1 MTRYRQLGDNN
12 QDDETQQTN
21 NNNDNNNLNEENNN
35 NLNNNNNNNINNNNN
50 NSDNNEEDDH
60 NEDGRILNNSNANIQ
75 RPQNILTSVR
85 SPELYYLPPNKISLS
100 GDSSPSTLLHQSLN
114 SNGAGGSNSSNVGSK
129 SNTPIL
135 TSTNSPKLISNNNN
149 NNNNNGNNN
158 NINIISG
165 SSPINILT
173 NSHSNLMNS
182 SSDIYISSNNN
193 GLSPLSLDNHYQQQ
207 PNNNNNNNNNN
218 NEAEEMKA
226 QHIKNKEDYDTI
238 NFMNTIKQIRT
249 FKFEKKHKKKLQ
261 RYFYNLLPIIDW
273 LPKYNWKSD
282 WKGDL
287 IAGITVGVMLIPQGM
302 AYALVAKLPPIYG
315 LYSSILP
322 VLAYCI
328 FGTSKQLSMGPFAII
343 SLLVSET
350 VTGVVGAGN
359 TDEVYHVSVAV
370 LLALVCGAM
379 QMFLGLIRFGFV
391 ANFLSDPVRTG
402 FTSGCALIIG
412 SSQLK
417 HIFGYGVEET
427 NFLLLLVIRYL
438 KDIAKTNWWSFLL
451 GIIGV
456 VFLLGTKKI
465 NARFKLKIPGPLLVV
480 VVFTFFSFILKL
492 EQRAHIKVVGE
503 IPSGFPSPSFPLVR
517 YNQSLYSINDGL
529 DGLPPPPNT
538 NWFSVLIQLIPGS
551 LVLTLV
557 GFISSISI
565 GSKFGEKYNY
575 IVEPN
580 QELFALGASDF
591 FGSFFLSFPVGA
603 SLSRTAVNAQNGAV
617 SQVSSF
623 ICTVIIVFSI
633 FFLTPV
639 VYFLPRAIL
648 SSIVIVA
655 IIDLVE
661 YQMVFDLWK
670 VHRKDLLLFGIS
682 FLSTTILGILQGILI
697 GAIASLLMII
707 YRSAY
712 PPFAVLGRLPGTE
725 IYKNIKR
732 VPKAETFKGV
742 RIVRIDGSIYFANCM
757 FIKKKLR
764 HHEPFSLKSGQSHG
778 GQSHE
783 DIISFMTDS
792 EAENAY
798 IDDDEPIEVDI
809 DGHKIIGAIIIDFS
823 SVNDID
829 STGIR
834 MLKELVSDFRKR
846 QLVIYF
852 ASVKGYVRDSMKRGG
867 VVDHYGADHFFWTI
881 NDAVEHHLFL
891 LRQSKRSKELSKSR
905 SINNSSNNI
914 ALNKQQ
920 LPPSHQNQNN
930 SILTNNSLNIDNDF
944 DDRSGNIPLINLKK
958 I

>member
-1 MTRYRQLGDNN
+1 MTRYKQLGDDN
-12 QDDETQQTN
+12 QDNENQQTN
-21 NNNDNNNLNEENNN
+21 NNNLNEENNN
-35 NLNNNNNNNINNNNN
+35 NNNNNLNNSSNNNNNNSNNNNNNNDN
-50 NSDNNEEDDH
+50 NSEEDNHNEE
-60 NEDGRILNNSNANIQ
+60 GRILNNSNTNIQ

-85 SPELYYLPPNKISLS
+85 SPELYYLPPKKISLP

-114 SNGAGGSNSSNVGSK
+114 SNGAGGGGSNGSSNIGSK
-129 SNTPIL
+129 SNTPMLI
-135 TSTNSPKLISNNNN
+135 STNSPKLTNN
-149 NNNNNGNNN
+149 
-158 NINIISG
+158 S

-193 GLSPLSLDNHYQQQ
+193 NSNGFPPLSLDNHYQQQ
-207 PNNNNNNNNNN
+207 PNNNNKNNNNND
-218 NEAEEMKA
+218 ESITVEEMKA

-261 RYFYNLLPIIDW
+261 RYLYNLVPIIDW

-287 IAGITVGVMLIPQGM
+287 ISGITVGVMLIPQGM

-359 TDEVYHVSVAV
+359 TDEVYHVSVAI

-456 VFLLGTKKI
+456 VFLLGIKKL

-480 VVFTFFSFILKL
+480 VVFTFFSFVLKL

-517 YNQSLYSINDGL
+517 YNQSLYSQNEGV
-529 DGLPPPPNT
+529 DGLPLPPNT

-591 FGSFFLSFPVGA
+591 FGAFFLSFPVGA

-623 ICTVIIVFSI
+623 ICTVIIVISV

-639 VYFLPRAIL
+639 VYFLPRAVL

-764 HHEPFSLKSGQSHG
+764 HHEPFSLKSGDQNRDS
-778 GQSHE
+778 QE

-914 ALNKQQ
+914 ILNKQI
-920 LPPSHQNQNN
+920 QNN
-930 SILTNNSLNIDNDF
+930 SILTTTTNIDNDF
-944 DDRSGNIPLINLKK
+944 DDGGGNASGNIPLINLKK

>member
-1 MTRYRQLGDNN
+1 MTRYKQLGDDN
-12 QDDETQQTN
+12 QDNENQQTN
-21 NNNDNNNLNEENNN
+21 NNNLNEENNN
-35 NLNNNNNNNINNNNN
+35 NNNNLNNSSNNNNNNNNNNDN
-50 NSDNNEEDDH
+50 NSEEDNHNEE
-60 NEDGRILNNSNANIQ
+60 GRILNNSNTNIQ

-85 SPELYYLPPNKISLS
+85 SPELYYLPPKKISLP

-114 SNGAGGSNSSNVGSK
+114 SNGAGGGSNGSSNIGSK
-129 SNTPIL
+129 SNTPMLI
-135 TSTNSPKLISNNNN
+135 STNSPKLTNN
-149 NNNNNGNNN
+149 
-158 NINIISG
+158 S

-193 GLSPLSLDNHYQQQ
+193 NSNGFPPLSLDNHYQQQ
-207 PNNNNNNNNNN
+207 PNNNNNNKNNNN
-218 NEAEEMKA
+218 DESITVEEMKA

-261 RYFYNLLPIIDW
+261 RYLYNLVPIIDW

-287 IAGITVGVMLIPQGM
+287 ISGITVGVMLIPQGM

-359 TDEVYHVSVAV
+359 TDEVYHVSVAI

-456 VFLLGTKKI
+456 VFLLGIKKL

-480 VVFTFFSFILKL
+480 VVFTFFSFVLKL

-517 YNQSLYSINDGL
+517 YNQSLYSQNEGV
-529 DGLPPPPNT
+529 DGLPLPPNT

-591 FGSFFLSFPVGA
+591 FGAFFLSFPVGA

-623 ICTVIIVFSI
+623 ICTVIIVISV

-639 VYFLPRAIL
+639 VYFLPRAVL

-764 HHEPFSLKSGQSHG
+764 HHEPFSLKSGDQNRDS
-778 GQSHE
+778 QE

-914 ALNKQQ
+914 ILNKQI
-920 LPPSHQNQNN
+920 QNN
-930 SILTNNSLNIDNDF
+930 SILTTTTTTNIDNDF
-944 DDRSGNIPLINLKK
+944 DDGGGNASGNIPLINLKK

>member
-1 MTRYRQLGDNN
+1 M
-12 QDDETQQTN
+12 
-21 NNNDNNNLNEENNN
+21 
-35 NLNNNNNNNINNNNN
+35 
-50 NSDNNEEDDH
+50 
-60 NEDGRILNNSNANIQ
+60 
-75 RPQNILTSVR
+75 
-85 SPELYYLPPNKISLS
+85 
-100 GDSSPSTLLHQSLN
+100 
-114 SNGAGGSNSSNVGSK
+114 
-129 SNTPIL
+129 
-135 TSTNSPKLISNNNN
+135 
-149 NNNNNGNNN
+149 
-158 NINIISG
+158 
-165 SSPINILT
+165 
-173 NSHSNLMNS
+173 
-182 SSDIYISSNNN
+182 
-193 GLSPLSLDNHYQQQ
+193 
-207 PNNNNNNNNNN
+207 
-218 NEAEEMKA
+218 
-226 QHIKNKEDYDTI
+226 
-238 NFMNTIKQIRT
+238 
-249 FKFEKKHKKKLQ
+249 
-261 RYFYNLLPIIDW
+261 
-273 LPKYNWKSD
+273 
-282 WKGDL
+282 
-287 IAGITVGVMLIPQGM
+287 
-302 AYALVAKLPPIYG
+302 
-315 LYSSILP
+315 
-322 VLAYCI
+322 
-328 FGTSKQLSMGPFAII
+328 
-343 SLLVSET
+343 
-350 VTGVVGAGN
+350 
-359 TDEVYHVSVAV
+359 
-370 LLALVCGAM
+370 
-379 QMFLGLIRFGFV
+379 
-391 ANFLSDPVRTG
+391 
-402 FTSGCALIIG
+402 
-412 SSQLK
+412 
-417 HIFGYGVEET
+417 
-427 NFLLLLVIRYL
+427 
-438 KDIAKTNWWSFLL
+438 

-456 VFLLGTKKI
+456 VFLLGIKKL

-517 YNQSLYSINDGL
+517 YNQSLYSQNEGV
-529 DGLPPPPNT
+529 DGLPLPPNT

-591 FGSFFLSFPVGA
+591 FGAFFLSFPVGA

-623 ICTVIIVFSI
+623 ICTVIIVISV

-639 VYFLPRAIL
+639 VYFLPRAVL

-764 HHEPFSLKSGQSHG
+764 HHEPFSLKSGDQNHG
-778 GQSHE
+778 SQE

-905 SINNSSNNI
+905 SINNSSNNVI
-914 ALNKQQ
+914 FNKQI
-920 LPPSHQNQNN
+920 QNN
-930 SILTNNSLNIDNDF
+930 SILTTTTTNIDNDF
-944 DDRSGNIPLINLKK
+944 DDVGNASGNIPLINLKK